1 MATSARPTPQPQPG
15 SESRGLL
22 ERLNRL
28 RGTLFGPGDFTSL
41 LITLALLM
49 LPAMALQAAAWPLD
63 MRVIFPITLL
73 SVLIGFLLARSQYNE
88 LIALLLS
95 GVYGAAL
102 VFMTAASYE
111 PGGGISVIT
120 RSINWLTDAFSG
132 GINQDELVFTLL
144 VATLFWFLGYNASWH
159 VFRIDRVWRVVL
171 PPGLILITN
180 TVFYSGDAN
189 LDLYLIV
196 FMFLALILVARS
208 NLDAREWEWYT
219 NGIRVPRRLRAQFLR
234 VGAGLAFIV
243 LIFAWIVPQGNLQDR
258 LNSFQEFLRSD
269 PMVELSDLYNR
280 LFAPIESEGPTS
292 ADYYGGESLE
302 LSGAIRLGDQE
313 VLYVQVPDGI
323 SVPRYYWRARVFD
336 TYELGK
342 WTPGAT
348 HRLRTGYSP
357 LDIRLETDAARQ
369 AVQQKLTIG
378 VRSSR
383 LIYAAPQPSQ
393 IDLPTQ
399 SYLSYATPSA
409 TPPTDDEMRSSVMNI
424 SAIRPN
430 TVLMRGE
437 TYTATSMM
445 SVATADQLRS
455 ASTVYPDWIQAHPQ
469 YLRATP
475 NVVGSD
481 AVVQLASDIVAQA
494 GVTTNYDKAKAIER
508 WLRANIAYNESI
520 PQPPPNVDPIDWF
533 LFDLREGYC
542 NYYATAMI
550 VMLRSQ
556 GIPAR
561 MAAGFAQGT
570 YDAERDVYV
579 VRERDAHTWV
589 EAYFPGYGWIEFE
602 PTQAQ
607 APLNR
612 EGDDLFAE
620 PMINQVE
627 GAATPTFTPLPP
639 PPTPTPEATENQDQQ
654 PPDVP
659 PTPTITP
666 TMTPSPTATPV
677 ILPTQPAPVSP
688 DPRDPLSFIFPA
700 LALVLIGLVVL
711 ALLIALAVFLYW
723 WWEWRGL
730 RGLSPISRA
739 YARLERYLAL
749 IGIQFGQQDTPEE
762 RRRRINRDLPSAER
776 PVTAI
781 TRLYTIER
789 YGPGYKHPAEEQ
801 QRSDSADKAWV
812 DARGRILGRWARRLR
827 FWRRGQ

>member
-1 MATSARPTPQPQPG
+1 MATSAQPSPQQRPA
-15 SESRGLL
+15 SEGRSLL

-28 RGTLFGPGDFTSL
+28 RGTLFGPGDLTTL
-41 LITLALLM
+41 LITLGLLM
-49 LPAMALQAAAWPLD
+49 LPALALQAAAWPLD

-73 SVLIGFLLARSQYNE
+73 SVLIGFTLARSQYNE
-88 LIALLLS
+88 LVALLLS
-95 GVYGAAL
+95 GAYGAAL
-102 VFMTAASYE
+102 VFAIAASHE
-111 PGGGISVIT
+111 PGGGVSVIS
-120 RSINWLTDAFSG
+120 RSINWLTDAFTG

-180 TVFYSGDAN
+180 TVFYSGSTN
-189 LDLYLIV
+189 LDGYLIV

-208 NLDAREWEWYT
+208 NLDAREWEWYS

-234 VGAGLAFIV
+234 VGAALAFVV
-243 LIFAWIVPQGNLQDR
+243 LIFAWLIPHGNLQDR
-258 LNSFQEFLRSD
+258 LNSFQDFLRSD

-323 SVPRYYWRARVFD
+323 TVPRYYWRARVFD
-336 TYELGK
+336 TYELGQ

-357 LDIRLETDAARQ
+357 LDIRLENDAART
-369 AVQQKLTIG
+369 AVQQTLTIG
-378 VRSSR
+378 TRSSR
-383 LIYAAPQPSQ
+383 LVYAAPQPSQ

-399 SYLSYATPSA
+399 SYLSYTVPSA
-409 TPPTDDEMRSSVMNI
+409 TPTEDEMQRSAMNI

-430 TVLMRGE
+430 TVLSRGE

-445 SVATADQLRS
+445 SVATAVQLRG
-455 ASTVYPDWIQAHPQ
+455 ASSLYPDWIQAHPQ
-469 YLRATP
+469 YLRVSP
-475 NVVGSD
+475 NVVGD
-481 AVVQLASDIVAQA
+481 RVVQLARDIVAQA
-494 GVTTNYDKAKAIER
+494 GADTNYDKAKAIER
-508 WLRANIAYNESI
+508 WLRANISYNESI
-520 PQPPPNVDPIDWF
+520 PQPPEGIDPVEWF
-533 LFDLREGYC
+533 LFDLRQGYC

-561 MAAGFAQGT
+561 MAAGFSQGT
-570 YDAERDVYV
+570 YTPERGLYV

-612 EGDDLFAE
+612 EGDDLFTE
-620 PMINQVE
+620 PVANQVE
-627 GAATPTFTPLPP
+627 GAATPTYTPPP
-639 PPTPTPEATENQDQQ
+639 LPPTPTPEATENADQQ
-654 PPDVP
+654 QDIP

-677 ILPTQPAPVSP
+677 ILPTQPSPVNP
-688 DPRDPLSFIFPA
+688 EPRDPLSFIFPA

-711 ALLIALAVFLYW
+711 AVLIALAVFLYW

-739 YARLERYLAL
+739 YARLERFLGL
-749 IGIQFGQQDTPEE
+749 IGIQFGQHDTPEE
-762 RRRRINRDLPSAER
+762 RRRHINRELPSAER

-781 TRLYTIER
+781 TRLYTMER

-801 QRSDSADKAWV
+801 QRSDSADKAWGE
-812 DARGRILGRWARRLR
+812 ARGRILGRLARRLR